1 MLGFTL
7 WLQPIL
13 SYCVQKGS
21 SLCIYVSMH
30 QVFLCCWTLHQQC
43 FECGSIPPTFFMPLL
58 VREDSEVKKKVQLS
72 CTNAVGL
79 CWNCHSPCNLMDMYL
94 FTPLYLCFTVE
105 IYFCLYPLHTQVH
118 STWHFV
124 QIHELSFASSA
135 FLCCCCFRAS
145 AKIPITVARFSLS
158 DTKTHTHTQ
167 NQDCLQTSNGTVTQ
181 IQCRTCLLV

>member
-1 MLGFTL
+1 MWIPALTCSYVHCWGRSYNSSAIVIQHML
-7 WLQPIL
+7 
-13 SYCVQKGS
+13 
-21 SLCIYVSMH
+21 
-30 QVFLCCWTLHQQC
+30 C
-43 FECGSIPPTFFMPLL
+43 FDDTERL
-58 VREDSEVKKKVQLS
+58 VKKKVQLS

-105 IYFCLYPLHTQVH
+105 IYFCLYPLHTRVH

-135 FLCCCCFRAS
+135 FLCCCCFLAS

-158 DTKTHTHTQ
+158 DTRAHTHTHRIKAVFRHQ
-167 NQDCLQTSNGTVTQ
+167 MELIHKSNAG
-181 IQCRTCLLV
+181 LVY